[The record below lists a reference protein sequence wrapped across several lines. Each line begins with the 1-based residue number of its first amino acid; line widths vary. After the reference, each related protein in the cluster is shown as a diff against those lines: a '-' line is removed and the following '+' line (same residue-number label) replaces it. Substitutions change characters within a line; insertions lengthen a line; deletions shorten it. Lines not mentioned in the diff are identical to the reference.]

1 MDNFKKLILVFFLL
15 VFIAGNAEAATN
27 YWFSPLTAI
36 AVGPDGPPSLLSV
49 SPQAP
54 GPSEAIMVTA
64 GVEVEDDDFQ
74 WILIGLTIPSGAS
87 GKIRHVQICYQVD
100 AAEAGRTYI
109 SQVRLTKMTTPDVAV
124 VIHDDETDLADT
136 SPTCYKS
143 QTKIKKVQGTITL
156 RLKMVF
162 GDPSD
167 AILIGGIQLRVSK

>member
-1 MDNFKKLILVFFLL
+1 MDNFKKLILVFSLL

-27 YWFSPLTAI
+27 YWFSPLPAI
-36 AVGPDGPPSLLSV
+36 AVGPDGPPSVLSV

-64 GVEVEDDDFQ
+64 SKEVEDDDFQ

-87 GKIRHVQICYQVD
+87 GKIRNVQIFYQVD
-100 AAEAGRTYI
+100 TPVSGRTYI

-124 VIHDDETDLADT
+124 VIHDDGTKLTAT
-136 SPTCYKS
+136 TPTCYKS
-143 QTKIKKVQGTITL
+143 QTRIKKVQGTITL

-162 GDPSD
+162 GDISD